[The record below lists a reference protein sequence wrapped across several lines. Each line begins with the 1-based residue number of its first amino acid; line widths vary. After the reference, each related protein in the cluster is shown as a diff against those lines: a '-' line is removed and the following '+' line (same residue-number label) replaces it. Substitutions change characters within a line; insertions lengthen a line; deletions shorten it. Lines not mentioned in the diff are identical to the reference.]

1 MFLIYKMRAKGGRM
15 EADKN
20 KTQVHKRR
28 VRYKGKSTG
37 TQEKGTVQRNTSEKI
52 Q

>member
-1 MFLIYKMRAKGGRM
+1 M

-28 VRYKGKSTG
+28 VRYKGTS
-37 TQEKGTVQRNTSEKI
+37 RNTVKWYKEFRTLESI
-52 Q
+52 

>member
-1 MFLIYKMRAKGGRM
+1 M

-28 VRYKGKSTG
+28 VRYKGTHRENTVKST
-37 TQEKGTVQRNTSEKI
+37 KN
-52 Q
+52 